1 MKTEQKHIVIDTA
14 TLVAIS
20 FMAWML
26 VNTIYKI
33 VEHVGATALLET
45 PIQAVSMATV
55 ALDWNPV
62 QSGLMPGFVSAG
74 GLWANLITGCLALFI
89 LLQPKVTNK
98 PLRYFLWLFATFSFV
113 LSVNLFLA
121 ALLGVGDW
129 AELMRNLE
137 PENIRKLIGISG
149 GGLFVILGY
158 ILPIRIWMPRLKGNF
173 STQAR
178 VTFIPVLT
186 LMVIQTL
193 AVLASHL
200 IKLPLSSNLLVAEVF
215 GYPFFILW
223 VILVNLIPAPRS
235 RKSVESIQLERSRG
249 WLIVGGFTLVAT
261 LAVSAFFVI
270 QSKIVPPYQVPPTT
284 NDGWSTASLS
294 DIGMDDEPINELLR
308 RLDQDDGHNIQS
320 LLVVKNGKLVLEVYY
335 PGVDMT
341 VTDNLYFI
349 KKDFDRDTPH
359 CLASASKSITSVLF
373 GIAMDQGYVADLD
386 EKMFANF
393 TDYPELSDADK
404 DEITLRQMLTM
415 TTGLAWDETS
425 YPFNDRRNDLN
436 FMFFN
441 PHPVRFMLEKP
452 SVAKPGEAF
461 FYNSGVTNLVGE
473 ILNRKTGTPLA
484 EFAGENLFAPLGITS
499 YRWLTFPNAPQM
511 ALTSS
516 GLYLKPR
523 DMAKIGQLYLR
534 EGNWDGKQI
543 VSAQWVQE
551 STAESVVVPINYSPA
566 FQNTGYGYQWWRG
579 KFANGDTE
587 TIYAAGHGGQYIFIM
602 PDIDMVIVLT
612 GSFFLEDPASYIIN
626 VINTYILGSVYGY
639 PAK

>member
-441 PHPVRFMLEKP
+441 PHPVLFMLEKP

-473 ILNRKTGTPLA
+473 ILNRKTGTPLV
-484 EFAGENLFAPLGITS
+484 EFAGEHLFAPLGITS